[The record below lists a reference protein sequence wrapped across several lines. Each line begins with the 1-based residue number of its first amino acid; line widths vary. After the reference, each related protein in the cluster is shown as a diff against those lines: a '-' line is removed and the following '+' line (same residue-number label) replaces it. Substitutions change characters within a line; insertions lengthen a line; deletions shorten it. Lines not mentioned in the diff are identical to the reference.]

1 MSVVVVVRLIEGARN
16 VRPLQSSRVD
26 VFEVRQQLVADYSS
40 FTSSFVEPR
49 DSRIK
54 KLLEERDDNGS
65 QWPEPWLSL
74 NPNFESGGTV
84 DELVA
89 AGVLHSEA
97 AKIFSAKANQA
108 DTGAGKPIAFHR
120 HQREAIEAAATG
132 ESYVLTTGTG
142 SGKSLAYIV
151 PIVDRILRAKETNPA
166 DTRRI
171 KAIIVYP
178 MNALANSQM
187 LELEKFLKFGYPAG
201 AEPVTFAR
209 YTGQERPD
217 DRAAILA
224 HPPDIILT
232 NYVMLDLV
240 LTRPDERQHLIR
252 AAEGLDF
259 LVLDELHTYRGRQGS
274 DVAMLVRRVRNA
286 CNSPKLQV
294 VGTSATMASGGT
306 AAERAVVVAG
316 VASRLFGTLVRPER
330 IIGET
335 LLRATT
341 GAAPTAAELSLSIHR
356 DPPASASS
364 FVSDPLAAWVESTFG
379 VAADPA
385 SGQLVRQRPTTVASA
400 GRRLAIE
407 SGVDEA
413 VCVSAIQRT
422 LLAGSRLFGEN
433 RRPIFAFR
441 LHQFLSKGDTVYASL
456 ESEEDRY
463 LTDRYQLRV
472 PESPEKVLLPLG
484 FCRECGQEYY
494 VVAKSTASGAD
505 VFVPRHDAD
514 ASGGDAVNGYL
525 YISTDH
531 PWPLDPVADG
541 RVPEHW
547 LQETDDGTLSVQ
559 ASRNKYLPTKV
570 YLRPDGTSDPSTGS
584 MPAWFISTPF
594 SFCLRC
600 AVTYDQVRSNDFSKL
615 ATLDQEGRSSAMT
628 VVSTSVVRS
637 MRAAEDL
644 APEARKL
651 LTFVDNR
658 QDASLQAGHFNDY
671 VQVTLLRG
679 ALATAASK
687 HADGLSHDMVAQAVS
702 AALAMKPIDYAIAP
716 EAIIGRDRTEKALR
730 QVVEYRLYVDLKRGW
745 RVTMPNLEQVGLLRV
760 VYEGLDELGAADEIW
775 TADANLAAASP
786 GLRTELMAIMLDEF
800 RRVLAID
807 VDCLTPLGFEQLQRN
822 SRQHLN
828 EQWQIGE
835 YEQLEAVGTA
845 IPRPGRPG
853 LGRNIL
859 NLTGR
864 GGFGRYLRSS
874 RGLAHRMTVDEA
886 QQSINTMLSVLAA
899 NNVITLVDVQLGP
912 GGRGPSETG
921 YRLRASSIRWVGGD
935 GTKGATDALR
945 KHLDDEAVAR
955 VNPFFRG
962 LYRDVAHSLT
972 GLLAKEHTAQVPS
985 AEREDREERFRA
997 GTLPLLYC
1005 SPTMELGVDIAS
1017 LNAVGMR
1024 NVPPTPANYAQRSG
1038 RAGRSGQPALVV
1050 TYCSTGNS
1058 HDTYWFRR
1066 SDQMVAGSV
1075 QAPRLDLTNEEL
1087 IRSHIHAVW
1096 LAETGQS
1103 MRSCITDVLE
1113 ADGNT
1118 PSLNVRPDIWK
1129 ALIDPDAQRRAEHR
1143 AADLIAH
1150 LRSTWRTGGD
1160 DPMWFT
1166 DDWLA
1171 DVVRFAPQ
1179 RLDDAFDRWRDLYR
1193 TTLEEYRQQGVLA
1206 VDTKANKRTRQTAAI
1221 REREAR
1227 ERLAVLRNDD
1237 ATEGQTDFYSYR
1249 YLASEGFLP
1258 GYSFP
1263 RLPLAAYIPGG
1274 RPKAGNDTRGD
1285 YLQRPRFLA
1294 ISEFGPGALIYHE
1307 GARFEVNRI
1316 QLPRQAGDA
1325 TQVATETALRCEAC
1339 GYHHLEGVGVDRCE
1353 ACNAKLGAKTYD
1365 LLRLQTVHTR
1375 RRERISSDEEERRRS
1390 GFDLEVSYRFS
1401 SRGDRPS
1408 KLNAVVATQDGEP
1421 LLEVI
1426 YGDAATIRIANVGRR
1441 RRKVKEDRGFWLHTV
1456 EGRWLSDKEASEA
1469 DTSDDDVERADDV
1482 STKAKV
1488 TPFVEDTRNVL
1499 VVRFALGVTDAEAA
1513 SLRYALERG
1522 IEAEFHLEDSELSSQ
1537 ALPDI
1542 DERGRFLLTESAEG
1556 GAGVLRRLAS
1566 EPDALARAARRALD
1580 ICHFNPVTGADLGHP
1595 PGVEERCERGCYDC
1609 LLSYNNQFE
1618 HAIIDRMLVQELLFS
1633 LSTGSTA
1640 VGAGG
1645 RTPAAAIDFLEA
1657 FADSSLERKFI
1668 DWLAEHGYRLPDR
1681 AQVTVSEASAKP
1693 DFVYD
1698 LATGATA
1705 VFIDGPVHD
1714 APHNA
1719 ERDAAAEERLV
1730 DLGWHVLRWR
1740 YDDDWASLA
1749 KFKPSV
1755 FGRGRG

>member
-1 MSVVVVVRLIEGARN
+1 M
-16 VRPLQSSRVD
+16 D
-26 VFEVRQQLVADYSS
+26 VFGVREQLVADYSS

-49 DSRIK
+49 DPDIK
-54 KLLEERDDNGS
+54 ALLAKRDENGS

-74 NPNFESGGTV
+74 NPNFASGGTV
-84 DELVA
+84 DELVSS
-89 AGVLHSEA
+89 GILHPES
-97 AKIFSAKANQA
+97 AKIFRAKTHDA
-108 DTGAGKPIAFHR
+108 DTGTGTPIAFHR

-151 PIVDRILRAKETNPA
+151 PIVDRILRAKQANPS

-187 LELEKFLKFGYPAG
+187 LELEKFLRFGYPTG
-201 AEPVTFAR
+201 GEPVTFAR

-217 DRAAILA
+217 DRAQILA

-286 CNSPKLQV
+286 CNSPKLQI

-306 AAERAVVVAG
+306 AAERAVVVAE

-335 LLRATT
+335 LLSATS
-341 GAAPTAAELSLSIHR
+341 GVPPTADELSASIRR
-356 DPPASASS
+356 DPPADAASFTADALS
-364 FVSDPLAAWVESTFG
+364 AWVESTFG
-379 VAADPA
+379 IVPDAT
-385 SGQLVRQRPTTVASA
+385 SGQLVRQRPTKVIDA
-400 GRRLAIE
+400 GARLAAD
-407 SGVDEA
+407 SGVGVDE
-413 VCVSAIQRT
+413 CVTAIQRT
-422 LLAGSRLFGEN
+422 LLAGSRLLAEN
-433 RRPIFAFR
+433 RRPVFAFR

-456 ESEEDRY
+456 EPEADRY

-472 PESPEKVLLPLG
+472 PEQPDKVLLPLG

-494 VVAKSTASGAD
+494 VVAKSTGGGAD
-505 VFVPRHDAD
+505 TFVPRHDVD

-531 PWPLDPVADG
+531 PWPFDPVADG
-541 RVPEHW
+541 RVPDHW
-547 LQETDDGTLSVQ
+547 LQESDDGTRTVQ
-559 ASRNKYLPTKV
+559 PSRVKYLPTKV
-570 YLRPDGTSDPSTGS
+570 YLRPDGVSEPSSGATT
-584 MPAWFISTPF
+584 AWFISTPF

-628 VVSTSVVRS
+628 VVSASVVRS
-637 MRAAEDL
+637 LRAADDL
-644 APEARKL
+644 GADARKL

-658 QDASLQAGHFNDY
+658 QDASLQAGHFNDF

-679 ALATAASK
+679 ALATAAGLR
-687 HADGLSHDMVAQAVS
+687 AEGLSHDMVAQAVT
-702 AALAMKPIDYAIAP
+702 AALRMKPIDFAFAP

-745 RVTMPNLEQVGLLRV
+745 RVTMPNLEQVGLLHV
-760 VYEGLDELGAADEIW
+760 AYEGLDELGAANEIW
-775 TADANLAAASP
+775 GADPNLAVASP
-786 GLRTELMAIMLDEF
+786 GLRAELMSIMLDEF
-800 RRVLAID
+800 RRVLAVD

-835 YEQLEAVGTA
+835 YEQLEPVGTA

-864 GGFGRYLRSS
+864 GSFGRYLRSP
-874 RGLAHRMTVDEA
+874 RGLARGMTVDES
-886 QQSINTMLSVLAA
+886 QQAINTMLSVLTA
-899 NNVITLVDVQLGP
+899 NNVTTLVDVQLGP

-955 VNPFFRG
+955 VNPFFRD
-962 LYRDVAHSLT
+962 LYRDVARSLT
-972 GLLAKEHTAQVPS
+972 GLLAKEHTAQVPA

-1050 TYCSTGNS
+1050 TYCSTGNA

-1087 IRSHIHAVW
+1087 IRSHIHAIW

-1113 ADGNT
+1113 ADGTT

-1129 ALIDPDAQRRAEHR
+1129 ALIDPDAQRRAAHR
-1143 AADLIAH
+1143 AGDLVTD
-1150 LRSTWRTGGD
+1150 LRNTWRTSGN

-1166 DDWLA
+1166 ETWLDD
-1171 DVVRFAPQ
+1171 VIRFAPE
-1179 RLDDAFDRWRDLYR
+1179 RLDNAFDRWRDLYR
-1193 TTLEEYRQQGVLA
+1193 GALEEYRQQGILA
-1206 VDTKANKRTRQTAAI
+1206 VDTKVNKRTRTTAAI

-1237 ATEGQTDFYSYR
+1237 ASEGQTDFYSYR

-1325 TQVATETALRCEAC
+1325 TQLATETALRCEAC
-1339 GYHHLEGVGVDRCE
+1339 GYHHLEGVGIDRCE
-1353 ACNAKLGAKTYD
+1353 ACNTKLGAKTYD

-1390 GFDLEVSYRFS
+1390 GFELEVSYRFS
-1401 SRGDRPS
+1401 TRGDRPS
-1408 KLNAVVATQDGEP
+1408 KVNAIVAGPTGEP

-1441 RRKVKEDRGFWLHTV
+1441 RRKIKEDRGFWLHTV

-1499 VVRFALGVTDAEAA
+1499 VVRFAHDVSDAEAA

-1542 DERGRFLLTESAEG
+1542 DQRGRFLLTESAEG
-1556 GAGVLRRLAS
+1556 GAGVLRRLAT
-1566 EPDALARAARRALD
+1566 EPDALARAARRALE
-1580 ICHFNPVTGADLGHP
+1580 ICHFDPATGADLGHA
-1595 PGVEERCERGCYDC
+1595 PGIEERCERGCYDC

-1618 HAIIDRMLVQELLFS
+1618 HAIIDRMLVRDLLLS
-1633 LSTGSTA
+1633 LSTASTA
-1640 VGAGG
+1640 AGAGG
-1645 RTPAAAIDFLEA
+1645 RTPSATIDFLEA

-1681 AQVTVSEASAKP
+1681 AQVTVSEANAKP

-1714 APHNA
+1714 VPHNA
-1719 ERDAAAEERLV
+1719 ERDVAAEERLI

-1740 YDDDWASLA
+1740 YDDDWATLA
-1749 KFKPSV
+1749 ASRPSV
-1755 FGRGRG
+1755 FGQGNGR

>member
-1 MSVVVVVRLIEGARN
+1 M
-16 VRPLQSSRVD
+16 D
-26 VFEVRQQLVADYSS
+26 VFEVREQLVADYSS

-54 KLLEERDDNGS
+54 KLLEDRDELGS

-89 AGVLHSEA
+89 AGLLHPEA
-97 AKIFSAKANQA
+97 AKIFRVKADQS
-108 DTGAGKPIAFHR
+108 DTGIGKPIAFHR

-151 PIVDRILRAKETNPA
+151 PIVDRILRAKEANPA

-187 LELEKFLKFGYPAG
+187 LELEKFLKFGYPTG
-201 AEPVTFAR
+201 GEPVTFAR
-209 YTGQERPD
+209 YTGQESPD
-217 DRAAILA
+217 ARAVILA

-306 AAERAVVVAG
+306 EAERARAVAG
-316 VASRLFGTLVRPER
+316 VATRLFGTTVRPER
-330 IIGET
+330 IIGES

-341 GAAPTAAELSLSIHR
+341 DTTPIAAELSSSIHR
-356 DPPASASS
+356 DPPTTAAA
-364 FVSDPLAAWVESTFG
+364 FTSDALAAWIESTFG
-379 VAADPA
+379 LAADA
-385 SGQLVRQRPTTVASA
+385 TTGQLIRQRPTTVAAASKL
-400 GRRLAIE
+400 LAAQ
-407 SGVDEA
+407 SGVEEPSCA
-413 VCVSAIQRT
+413 TAMQRT
-422 LLAGSRLFGEN
+422 LLAGSRLLLEN

-441 LHQFLSKGDTVYASL
+441 LHQFLSKGDTVFASL
-456 ESEEDRY
+456 EPEADRY

-472 PESPEKVLLPLG
+472 PESPAKVLLPLG

-494 VVAKSTASGAD
+494 VVAKTTLDGAD
-505 VFVPRHDAD
+505 AYVPRHDAD

-547 LQETDDGTLSVQ
+547 LQEGADGVVTVQ
-559 ASRNKYLPTKV
+559 PSRNKYLPSKV
-570 YLRPDGTSDPSTGS
+570 YLRPDGVSEPSPES

-628 VVSTSVVRS
+628 VVSASVVRS
-637 MRAAEDL
+637 LRAAEDL

-658 QDASLQAGHFNDY
+658 QDASLQAGHFNDF
-671 VQVTLLRG
+671 VQVSLLRG
-679 ALATAASK
+679 ALAKAAST
-687 HADGLSHDMVAQAVS
+687 HPEGLSHDVVAQAVA
-702 AALAMKPIDYAIAP
+702 AALAMRPADYAVAP

-745 RVTMPNLEQVGLLRV
+745 RVTMPNLEQVGLLHV
-760 VYEGLDELGAADEIW
+760 IYEGLDELGAADEIW
-775 TADANLAAASP
+775 AADANLAAASP
-786 GLRTELMAIMLDEF
+786 GLRAELMAIMLDEF

-835 YEQLEAVGTA
+835 YEQLEPVGTA

-864 GGFGRYLRSS
+864 GSFGRYLRSS
-874 RGLAHRMTVDEA
+874 RGLARDMSVDES
-886 QQSINTMLSVLAA
+886 QQAINTMLSVLAA
-899 NNVITLVDVQLGP
+899 NNVIIPVDVALGP
-912 GGRGPSETG
+912 GGRGPSEAG

-955 VNPFFRG
+955 VNPFFRD
-962 LYRDVAHSLT
+962 LYRDVATSLT

-1075 QAPRLDLTNEEL
+1075 QPPRLDLTNEEL

-1113 ADGNT
+1113 ADGSS

-1143 AADLIAH
+1143 AAELISDLRA
-1150 LRSTWRTGGD
+1150 TWLAAGD

-1193 TTLEEYRQQGVLA
+1193 TTIEEYRQQGALA
-1206 VDTKANKRTRQTAAI
+1206 VDTKANKRTRSTAAI

-1237 ATEGQTDFYSYR
+1237 ASEGQTDFYSYR

-1325 TQVATETALRCEAC
+1325 TQLATETALRCESC

-1353 ACNAKLGAKTYD
+1353 SCNAKLGAKTYD

-1390 GFDLEVSYRFS
+1390 GFELEVSYRFS
-1401 SRGDRPS
+1401 SRGDRPG
-1408 KLNAVVATQDGEP
+1408 KVTALVATPAGEP
-1421 LLEVI
+1421 LLELV

-1456 EGRWLSDKEASEA
+1456 EGRWLSDKGASEA
-1469 DTSDDDVERADDV
+1469 ESSDDDVERADDV

-1499 VVRFALGVTDAEAA
+1499 VVRFAHEVSDAEAA

-1522 IEAEFHLEDSELSSQ
+1522 IEAEFQLEDSELSSQ
-1537 ALPDI
+1537 ALPDT
-1542 DERGRFLLTESAEG
+1542 DGRGRFLLTESAEG
-1556 GAGVLRRLAS
+1556 GTGALRRLVS
-1566 EPDALARAARRALD
+1566 EPDGLARAARRALD
-1580 ICHFNPVTGADLGHP
+1580 ICHFDPVTGADLGHP
-1595 PGVEERCERGCYDC
+1595 PGVDERCERGCYDC
-1609 LLSYNNQFE
+1609 LLSYSNQFE
-1618 HAIIDRMLVQELLFS
+1618 HAIIDRMLVQGLLVA
-1633 LSTGSTA
+1633 LCTGATA
-1640 VGAGG
+1640 AGAGG
-1645 RTPAAAIDFLEA
+1645 RAPAATVEFLEA

-1668 DWLAEHGYRLPDR
+1668 EWLAEHGYRLPDR
-1681 AQVTVSEASAKP
+1681 AQVTVTEATAKP

-1698 LATGATA
+1698 LPTGATA

-1740 YDDDWASLA
+1740 YDDDWAALA
-1749 KFKPSV
+1749 QSKPSV
-1755 FGRGRG
+1755 FGQGNGR

>member
-1 MSVVVVVRLIEGARN
+1 
-16 VRPLQSSRVD
+16 VD
-26 VFEVRQQLVADYSS
+26 VFEVREQLVADYSS

-49 DSRIK
+49 DNRIK
-54 KLLEERDDNGS
+54 KLLEDRDELGS

-89 AGVLHSEA
+89 AGLLHPEA
-97 AKIFSAKANQA
+97 AKVFRVKADQA
-108 DTGAGKPIAFHR
+108 DAGIGKPIAFHR

-151 PIVDRILRAKETNPA
+151 PIVDRILRAKELNPA

-187 LELEKFLKFGYPAG
+187 LELEKFLKFGYATG
-201 AEPVTFAR
+201 GEPVTFAR
-209 YTGQERPD
+209 YTGQD
-217 DRAAILA
+217 SADARAAILA
-224 HPPDIILT
+224 HPPDIVLT

-240 LTRPDERQHLIR
+240 LTRPAERQHLIR

-306 AAERAVVVAG
+306 EAERARIVAG
-316 VASRLFGTLVRPER
+316 AATRLFGTEVMPER

-341 GAAPTAAELSLSIHR
+341 GAAPTAADLSASIHR
-356 DPPASASS
+356 DPPTTTAA
-364 FVSDPLAAWVESTFG
+364 FTEDALAAWVESTFG
-379 VAADPA
+379 IAADPA
-385 SGQLVRQRPTTVASA
+385 TGQLIRQRPNTVASA
-400 GRRLAIE
+400 AKLLSVQ
-407 SGVDEA
+407 SGADELSCA
-413 VCVSAIQRT
+413 AAIQRT
-422 LLAGSRLFGEN
+422 LLAGSRLISTN

-441 LHQFLSKGDTVYASL
+441 LHQFLSKGDTVFASL
-456 ESEEDRY
+456 EPEADRY

-494 VVAKSTASGAD
+494 VVAKSTVDGAD
-505 VFVPRHDAD
+505 AFMPRHDAD

-547 LQETDDGTLSVQ
+547 LQEGADGVLTVQ
-559 ASRNKYLPTKV
+559 PSRNKYLPTKV
-570 YLRPDGTSDPSTGS
+570 YLRPDGVIEPSVAA

-628 VVSTSVVRS
+628 VVSASVVRS
-637 MRAAEDL
+637 LRVAKDL

-658 QDASLQAGHFNDY
+658 QDASLQAGHFNDF

-679 ALATAASK
+679 ALAKAASS
-687 HADGLSHDMVAQAVS
+687 HPEGLSHDVVAQAVS
-702 AALAMKPIDYAIAP
+702 AALVMTPADYAIAP

-745 RVTMPNLEQVGLLRV
+745 RVTMPNLEQVGLLHV
-760 VYEGLDELGAADEIW
+760 IYDGLNELGAADETW
-775 TADANLAAASP
+775 AADPNLAAASP
-786 GLRTELMAIMLDEF
+786 RLRAELMAIMLDEF

-835 YEQLEAVGTA
+835 YEQLEPVGTA

-864 GGFGRYLRSS
+864 GSFGRYLRST
-874 RGLAHRMTVDEA
+874 RGLAHGLSVEES
-886 QQSINTMLSVLAA
+886 QQAINTMLSVLAA
-899 NNVITLVDVQLGP
+899 NNVIIPVDVSLGP
-912 GGRGPSETG
+912 GGRGPSEAG
-921 YRLRASSIRWVGGD
+921 YRLRASSIGWVGGD

-955 VNPFFRG
+955 VNPFFRD
-962 LYRDVAHSLT
+962 LYRDVAMSLT
-972 GLLAKEHTAQVPS
+972 GLLAKEHTAQVPA

-1096 LAETGQS
+1096 LAETSQS
-1103 MRSCITDVLE
+1103 MKSCITEVLE
-1113 ADGNT
+1113 ADGAS
-1118 PSLNVRPDIWK
+1118 PSLNFRPDVWK

-1143 AADLIAH
+1143 AADLIGG
-1150 LRSTWRTGGD
+1150 LRATWLAAGD

-1171 DVVRFAPQ
+1171 DVIRFAPQ

-1193 TTLEEYRQQGVLA
+1193 TTLEEYRQQGALA
-1206 VDTKANKRTRQTAAI
+1206 VDTKANRRTRINAAI

-1307 GARFEVNRI
+1307 GARFEVNRV

-1325 TQVATETALRCEAC
+1325 TQLATETALRCEAC
-1339 GYHHLEGVGVDRCE
+1339 GYHHLEGVGVDRCQ

-1390 GFDLEVSYRFS
+1390 GFELEVSYRFS

-1408 KLNAVVATQDGEP
+1408 KVTALVVTTAEQP
-1421 LLEVI
+1421 LIELI

-1456 EGRWLSDKEASEA
+1456 EGRWLGDKEASEA
-1469 DTSDDDVERADDV
+1469 ESTDDDVEREDDV

-1499 VVRFALGVTDAEAA
+1499 VVRFADVVSEAEAV

-1522 IEAEFHLEDSELSSQ
+1522 IEAEFQLEDSELSSQ

-1542 DERGRFLLTESAEG
+1542 DGRGRFLLTESAEG
-1556 GAGVLRRLAS
+1556 GAGALRRLVS
-1566 EPDALARAARRALD
+1566 EPDGLARAARRALD
-1580 ICHFNPVTGADLGHP
+1580 ICHFDPMTGEDLGHP
-1595 PGVEERCERGCYDC
+1595 PGIDERCERGCYDC

-1618 HAIIDRMLVQELLFS
+1618 HAVIDRMLVQHLLVA
-1633 LSTGSTA
+1633 LSTGVTA
-1640 VGAGG
+1640 AGAGG
-1645 RTPAAAIDFLEA
+1645 RNPVATVEFLEA

-1668 DWLAEHGYRLPDR
+1668 NWLAEHGYRLPDR
-1681 AQVTVSEASAKP
+1681 AQVTVSEAIARP

-1698 LATGATA
+1698 LANGVTA

-1714 APHNA
+1714 VPHNA

-1740 YDDDWASLA
+1740 YDDDWAALA
-1749 KFKPSV
+1749 HSKPSV
-1755 FGRGRG
+1755 FGQGKGR

>member
-1 MSVVVVVRLIEGARN
+1 M
-16 VRPLQSSRVD
+16 D
-26 VFEVRQQLVADYSS
+26 VFGIREQLVADYSS

-49 DSRIK
+49 DTRIK
-54 KLLEERDDNGS
+54 TLLAERDEAGS

-74 NPNFESGGTV
+74 NPNFASGGTV

-89 AGVLHSEA
+89 SGVLHREA
-97 AKIFSAKANQA
+97 AKIFRAKAHA
-108 DTGAGKPIAFHR
+108 SDPGLDKPIAFHR

-151 PIVDRILRAKETNPA
+151 PIVDRILRSKEANPA
-166 DTRRI
+166 DIRRI

-187 LELEKFLKFGYPAG
+187 LELEKYLRFGYPKDG
-201 AEPVTFAR
+201 EPVTFAR
-209 YTGQERPD
+209 YTGQETSD
-217 DRAAILA
+217 DRAKVLA

-240 LTRPDERQHLIR
+240 LTRPDERMHLIR

-306 AAERAVVVAG
+306 AAERAVTVAR
-316 VASRLFGTLVRPER
+316 VATRLFGTPVHPER

-335 LLRATT
+335 LLRATP
-341 GAAPTAAELSLSIHR
+341 GATPSAMALRDSIGR
-356 DPPASASS
+356 VPPKDASS
-364 FVSDPLAAWVESTFG
+364 FTADPLSAWVESAFG
-379 VAADPA
+379 IVEDPA
-385 SGQLVRQRPTTVASA
+385 TGQLIRQRPTKLADA
-400 GRRLAIE
+400 GKRLAAE
-407 SGVDEA
+407 TGVAEA
-413 VCVSAIQRT
+413 ECVAAIQRT
-422 LLAGSRLFGEN
+422 LLSGSRLLSDN

-456 ESEEDRY
+456 EAEDDRY

-494 VVAKSTASGAD
+494 VVAKTTAGGAE

-525 YISTDH
+525 YISSDH
-531 PWPLDPVADG
+531 PWPLDPEKDG

-547 LQETDDGTLSVQ
+547 LQETATGDLETQ
-559 ASRNKYLPTKV
+559 PSRVKYLPTKV
-570 YLRPDGTSDPSTGS
+570 HLRPDGTRDESTGS

-637 MRAAEDL
+637 LRAAEDL
-644 APEARKL
+644 SKEQRKL

-658 QDASLQAGHFNDY
+658 QDASLQAGHFNDF

-679 ALATAASK
+679 ALATATAASSE
-687 HADGLSHDMVAQAVS
+687 GLSHDVVAQAVA
-702 AALAMKPIDYAIAP
+702 AALAMSPADYSNAP
-716 EAIIGRDRTEKALR
+716 QAIIGRERTEKALR

-745 RVTMPNLEQVGLLRV
+745 RVTMPNLEQVGLLHV
-760 VYEGLDELGAADEIW
+760 EYEGLDELGAADEIW
-775 TADANLAAASP
+775 AADSNLADARP
-786 GLRTELMAIMLDEF
+786 GLRAELLAIMLDEF

-807 VDCLTPLGFEQLQRN
+807 VECLTQLGFEQVQRN

-864 GGFGRYLRSS
+864 GSFGRYLRSS
-874 RGLAHRMTVDEA
+874 RGLAHGMTVDEA
-886 QQSINTMLSVLAA
+886 QQAINTMLSVLVS
-899 NNVITLVDVQLGP
+899 NGVITLVDVQMGP
-912 GGRGPSETG
+912 GGRGPAETG

-945 KHLDDEAVAR
+945 KHLDNEAVAR
-955 VNPFFRG
+955 VNPFFRD
-962 LYRDVAHSLT
+962 LYRDVAMSLT
-972 GLLAKEHTAQVPS
+972 GLMAKEHTAQVPGG
-985 AEREDREERFRA
+985 EREKREEQFRE
-997 GTLPLLYC
+997 GDLQLLYC

-1087 IRSHIHAVW
+1087 IRSHIQAVW

-1113 ADGNT
+1113 ADGNAA
-1118 PSLNVRPDIWK
+1118 SLNIRPDIWK
-1129 ALIDPDAQRRAEHR
+1129 ALIDPDAQRRAAHR
-1143 AADLIAH
+1143 ASDLIND
-1150 LRSTWRTGGD
+1150 LRSTWLASSD
-1160 DPMWFT
+1160 DPMWFSE
-1166 DDWLA
+1166 DWL
-1171 DVVRFAPQ
+1171 DEVIRFAPH

-1206 VDTKANKRTRQTAAI
+1206 VDTKANKRARTNAAV

-1227 ERLAVLRNDD
+1227 ERLSVLRNDD
-1237 ATEGQTDFYSYR
+1237 ASEGQTDFYSYR

-1325 TQVATETALRCEAC
+1325 SQVATETALRCEAC

-1390 GFDLEVSYRFS
+1390 GFELEVSYRFS

-1408 KLNAVVATQDGEP
+1408 KVEAIVGSGGGAP
-1421 LLEVI
+1421 LLELI
-1426 YGDAATIRIANVGRR
+1426 YGDAASIRIANVGRR

-1469 DTSDDDVERADDV
+1469 DSDDDVERADDV
-1482 STKAKV
+1482 SAKAKV

-1499 VVRFALGVTDAEAA
+1499 VVRFAREVTDAEAT
-1513 SLRYALERG
+1513 SMRYALERG

-1537 ALPDI
+1537 TLPDI
-1542 DERGRFLLTESAEG
+1542 DNRGRFLLTESAEG
-1556 GAGVLRRLAS
+1556 GAGVLRRLAN
-1566 EPDALARAARRALD
+1566 EPAALARAARKALD
-1580 ICHFNPVTGADLGHP
+1580 ICHFDPETGVDKGHP
-1595 PGVEERCERGCYDC
+1595 EGVTERCERGCYDC
-1609 LLSYNNQFE
+1609 LLSYTNQFE
-1618 HAIIDRMLVQELLFS
+1618 HAVIDRALVRDLL
-1633 LSTGSTA
+1633 LA
-1640 VGAGG
+1640 VADATTSAGAGG
-1645 RTPAAAIDFLEA
+1645 RPRAATLDYLGA
-1657 FADSSLERKFI
+1657 FTDSSLERKFLN
-1668 DWLAEHGYRLPDR
+1668 WLSERGYRLPDR
-1681 AQVTVSEASAKP
+1681 AQVTVSEATARP
-1693 DFVYD
+1693 DFAYD
-1698 LATGATA
+1698 LPTGVTF
-1705 VFIDGPVHD
+1705 VFIDGPDHD
-1714 APHNA
+1714 PQYQA

-1730 DLGWHVLRWR
+1730 DLGFHVIRWR
-1740 YDDDWASLA
+1740 YDDDWAILA
-1749 KFKPSV
+1749 AAKPSV
-1755 FGRGRG
+1755 FGQGKGK